1 MTIGEALKYAYD
13 ILKRE
18 NIDTYMLDAQLLLQK
33 VLKKDKLFIILNRS
47 ETISNNDKEEFIK
60 LINLRKDKMPV
71 KYILGECE
79 FMGLNF
85 TIKEGVLIPR
95 ADTEILV
102 EEVIKEIKNNGYT
115 KICDVCC
122 GSGAIG
128 VSIGKYIENSIVDCY
143 DISDIAIE
151 VTNKNINRFL
161 LEDRVKVRK
170 SDLLTVAKEENKKF
184 NIIVS
189 NPPYIKE
196 KVIPTLMDDVKK
208 FEPYIALCGGADG
221 LDFYKKIINQSLQL
235 LEEDGL
241 LAFEIGYDQGEEVKE
256 LLIKNGF
263 SCVRVINDL
272 AGLNRVAIG
281 KTNKDK
287 TLKDK
292 A

>member
-1 MTIGEALKYAYD
+1 MNIGEALKWGYD
-13 ILKRE
+13 ILKKE

-33 VLKKDKLFIILNRS
+33 VLKKDKLFIILNRNES
-47 ETISNNDKEEFIK
+47 ITKDEEEEFLK

-71 KYILGECE
+71 KYILGECQ

-85 TIKEGVLIPR
+85 YVKEGVLIPR
-95 ADTEILV
+95 ADTEVLV
-102 EEVIKEIKNNGYT
+102 EEVIKEIKETKYN

-151 VTNKNINRFL
+151 VTGKNINKFL
-161 LEDRVKVRK
+161 LERRVSVRK

-184 NIIVS
+184 DVIVS

-196 KVIPTLMDDVKK
+196 EVIPTLMDDVKDY
-208 FEPYIALCGGADG
+208 EPYIALCGGIDG
-221 LDFYKKIINQSLQL
+221 LDFYRKITNQSLEL
-235 LEEDGL
+235 LEDNGL
-241 LAFEIGYDQGEEVKE
+241 LAFEIGYDQGEVVKQ
-256 LLIKNGF
+256 LLIENGF
-263 SCVRVINDL
+263 SEVRIVNDL
-272 AGLNRVAIG
+272 AGLNRVVIG
-281 KTNKDK
+281 KINKE
-287 TLKDK
+287 K

>member
-1 MTIGEALKYAYD
+1 MTIGEALKYAYY

-79 FMGLNF
+79 FMGLSF

-102 EEVIKEIKNNGYT
+102 EEVIKEIKSKGYT

-128 VSIGKYIENSIVDCY
+128 ISIGKYIENSIVHCY

-151 VTNKNINRFL
+151 VTKENINKFS
-161 LEDRVKVRK
+161 LEDRVNVRK

-184 NIIVS
+184 DIIVS

-196 KVIPTLMDDVKK
+196 EVIPTLMDDVKEY
-208 FEPYIALCGGADG
+208 EPYIALCGGVDG
-221 LDFYKKIINQSLQL
+221 LDFYKKITNQSLQL
-235 LEEDGL
+235 LEDDGL

-263 SCVRVINDL
+263 SSVRVINDL

-281 KTNKDK
+281 KRNKDK